1 MSFIMPRPYSKT
13 CVRGG
18 LDGGVL
24 CHWRT
29 PKGGGGLGSVVAY
42 QQWEKGGQRG
52 ATDMRQQPSYMR
64 CWKSPS

>member
-1 MSFIMPRPYSKT
+1 MVECFVT
-13 CVRGG
+13 GG
-18 LDGGVL
+18 
-24 CHWRT
+24 HQ
-29 PKGGGGLGSVVAY
+29 KGGGLGSVVAY